1 MRVIWRV
8 RSEIRM
14 FLTAKPIS
22 IGLAVL
28 CFYPKTGFWPSYCQ
42 ISTDLNKILHTPII
56 VRIALRPRSAH
67 GWLHAKPKR
76 LCFFCN
82 TCNAPQVLY
91 RDVES
96 PRFRR
101 QTVRVEVRTPCWKVL
116 SWKIPEFCS
125 MGGARSKTAFIL
137 VFRVSFD
144 YPAHS
149 LQETVSPQT
158 TSTDGKPRLWR
169 YFKLTRH

>member
-1 MRVIWRV
+1 
-8 RSEIRM
+8 M

-76 LCFFCN
+76 LCFF
-82 TCNAPQVLY
+82 V
-91 RDVES
+91 
-96 PRFRR
+96 
-101 QTVRVEVRTPCWKVL
+101 
-116 SWKIPEFCS
+116 
-125 MGGARSKTAFIL
+125 IL
-137 VFRVSFD
+137 VTHPKS
-144 YPAHS
+144 YI
-149 LQETVSPQT
+149 ETT
-158 TSTDGKPRLWR
+158 NRRDFGGKPSEWR
-169 YFKLTRH
+169 